1 MIYGEE
7 VKAKTKGDIKLI
19 VYTKDNRKAITKIGF
34 SGLAKLLRDYLK
46 RNYSIEII
54 LKENN

>member
-1 MIYGEE
+1 MILGNEVKTNTKEE
-7 VKAKTKGDIKLI
+7 VKLNI
-19 VYTKDNRKAITKIGF
+19 YTKDNRKAIIKVRF
-34 SGLAKLLRDYLK
+34 MGLVKLLRDYLN

>member
-1 MIYGEE
+1 MILGNEVKTNTKEE
-7 VKAKTKGDIKLI
+7 VKLI
-19 VYTKDNRKAITKIGF
+19 VYTKDNRKSITKVAF

-54 LKENN
+54 LKEN

>member
-1 MIYGEE
+1 MVYGNDVKANTKEE
-7 VKAKTKGDIKLI
+7 VKLI

-34 SGLAKLLRDYLK
+34 SGLTKLLKDYLK

>member
-7 VKAKTKGDIKLI
+7 RKSKTKEEVKLNI
-19 VYTKDNRKAITKIGF
+19 YTKDNRKAITKVAF
-34 SGLAKLLRDYLK
+34 SGLTKLLRDYLK

>member
-1 MIYGEE
+1 MVYGND
-7 VKAKTKGDIKLI
+7 VKANTKEDIKMI
-19 VYTKDNRKAITKIGF
+19 IYTKDNRKAITKVAF
-34 SGLAKLLRDYLK
+34 SGLTKLLRDYLK

>member
-7 VKAKTKGDIKLI
+7 RKANPKEEVKLI

-34 SGLAKLLRDYLK
+34 KGLTNLLRDYLK

>member
-1 MIYGEE
+1 MVYGND
-7 VKAKTKGDIKLI
+7 VKAKTKEEVKLI

-34 SGLAKLLRDYLK
+34 KGLTNLLRDYLK

-54 LKENN
+54 LKEK

>member
-7 VKAKTKGDIKLI
+7 RKANIKEEVKLI

-34 SGLAKLLRDYLK
+34 SGLAKLLKDYLK

-54 LKENN
+54 LKEN

>member
-1 MIYGEE
+1 MIYDNDVKANTKEE
-7 VKAKTKGDIKLI
+7 VKLI
-19 VYTKDNRKAITKIGF
+19 VYTKDNRKSITKVAF

-54 LKENN
+54 LKEN

>member
-7 VKAKTKGDIKLI
+7 RKAKTKEEVKLNI
-19 VYTKDNRKAITKIGF
+19 YTKDNRKAITKIGF

>member
-7 VKAKTKGDIKLI
+7 VKAKTKEEVKMI